1 MTQNILR
8 LLRAQNS
15 GRLSV
20 EFIAE
25 QLHASVP
32 AVVTELLALRKAGN
46 VNSWGSGTP
55 VMLYWSIRD

>member
-15 GRLSV
+15 SHLSAIN
-20 EFIAE
+20 IAR

-32 AVVTELLALRKAGN
+32 TVVSELLALRRAGN
-46 VNSWGSGTP
+46 VKSWGSGTP
-55 VMLYWSIRD
+55 VMLYWSI